1 MAGRLGNLKA
11 SIDSTRQQMLPI
23 EFILIH
29 DGVDAETDYEL
40 EEISRTYRTQLYKTT
55 YLSPGLTRNVGL
67 EKANTPWITFWDS
80 DDIGYAD
87 KLVDAVK
94 RSPTYVNVIM
104 GGFETRLPSGT
115 KKKNLPNLTR
125 SFSSNFVNPGLWR
138 FIFRKDRIGSIRFIG
153 SKMGEDQ
160 IFLVE
165 LDILRQETLL
175 VSEIFYCYF
184 INSNTQLSND
194 KSAIREIAMSNQYIT
209 GLSIKKQI
217 CREYQKVIRLRMLIT
232 EIRHTK
238 LKESFAN
245 PKKFVFIIG
254 IKSFFRDF
262 FLPMVV
268 IIHYLIRQRIE

>member
-40 EEISRTYRTQLYKTT
+40 EEISRT
-55 YLSPGLTRNVGL
+55 S
-67 EKANTPWITFWDS
+67 
-80 DDIGYAD
+80 
-87 KLVDAVK
+87 
-94 RSPTYVNVIM
+94 
-104 GGFETRLPSGT
+104 RLPSGT

-138 FIFRKDRIGSIRFIG
+138 FIFRKDRIGSIRFVS